1 MDASDGPPAGAH
13 NFHRGGSLSVYDG
26 EAKASAVRLADEV
39 DQALA
44 MEIWQLALSSH
55 WRKQGVWVHGDIA
68 EGNLL
73 VKDGRLS
80 AVIDFGSS
88 GVGDPSSDLILA
100 WNVLDA
106 ESRAVFRRA
115 LDLDEAT
122 WQRGRG
128 WALWKA
134 WRGASSQQPDAPL
147 RRAALMIVLTIGLHS
162 LVEYPL
168 WYAYFLLPAC
178 FALGLAL
185 PAGDDAPSA
194 SAGPWPWLG
203 GLLIVGSLYAVW
215 DYGRIVAIY
224 SPSEDAVPLTE
235 RIATG
240 QRSLFFSH
248 QADYAAATSL
258 STGPVALAAAKR
270 TAFNLVD
277 ARLLMQWSRSLEATG
292 DIEGARYLADRL
304 REFRNP
310 TGDTWFA
317 GCADPASAPV
327 MVQCQPASG
336 VIDWRTLR

>member
-1 MDASDGPPAGAH
+1 MDDRIVVSTEQVRALVDSQFPQWAGLNIRPVELSGWDNRSFRLGDEMLIRMPSAARYVAQVEKEHRWLPALAPLLPFPIPAPLALGQPGQGYPFRWSVYRWLEGEPLARDLDRVDLSTIAIDVAAFLRALHGVDASDGPPAGAH

-115 LDLDEAT
+115 LELDEAT

-134 WRGASSQQPDAPL
+134 L
-147 RRAALMIVLTIGLHS
+147 IVL
-162 LVEYPL
+162 
-168 WYAYFLLPAC
+168 
-178 FALGLAL
+178 
-185 PAGDDAPSA
+185 DAER
-194 SAGPWPWLG
+194 
-203 GLLIVGSLYAVW
+203 
-215 DYGRIVAIY
+215 GRNDKMA
-224 SPSEDAVPLTE
+224 E
-235 RIATG
+235 
-240 QRSLFFSH
+240 
-248 QADYAAATSL
+248 
-258 STGPVALAAAKR
+258 
-270 TAFNLVD
+270 
-277 ARLLMQWSRSLEATG
+277 WSRRTIREVF
-292 DIEGARYLADRL
+292 ADHL
-304 REFRNP
+304 DN
-310 TGDTWFA
+310 
-317 GCADPASAPV
+317 
-327 MVQCQPASG
+327 
-336 VIDWRTLR
+336 

>member
-1 MDASDGPPAGAH
+1 MDDRIVVSTEQVRALVDSQFPQWAGLNIRPVELSGWDNRSFRLGDDMLIRMPSASRYVAQVEKEHRWLPVLALLLPFPIPAPLALGQPGEDYPFRWSVYRWLEGEPLARDMDRVDLSTIAIDVAAFLRALHGVDASDGPPAGAH

-44 MEIWQLALSSH
+44 MEIWQLALSSY

-115 LDLDEAT
+115 LELDEAT

-134 WRGASSQQPDAPL
+134 L
-147 RRAALMIVLTIGLHS
+147 IVL
-162 LVEYPL
+162 
-168 WYAYFLLPAC
+168 
-178 FALGLAL
+178 
-185 PAGDDAPSA
+185 DAER
-194 SAGPWPWLG
+194 
-203 GLLIVGSLYAVW
+203 
-215 DYGRIVAIY
+215 GRNDKMA
-224 SPSEDAVPLTE
+224 E
-235 RIATG
+235 
-240 QRSLFFSH
+240 
-248 QADYAAATSL
+248 
-258 STGPVALAAAKR
+258 
-270 TAFNLVD
+270 
-277 ARLLMQWSRSLEATG
+277 WSRRTIREVF
-292 DIEGARYLADRL
+292 ADH
-304 REFRNP
+304 
-310 TGDTWFA
+310 
-317 GCADPASAPV
+317 SAAV
-327 MVQCQPASG
+327 
-336 VIDWRTLR
+336 

>member
-1 MDASDGPPAGAH
+1 MDDRIVVSTEQVRALVGSQFPQWAGLNIRPVELSGWDNRSFRLGDDMLIRMPSASRYVAQVDKEHRWLPALAPFLPFPIPAPLALGQPGQGYPFRWSVYRWLEGEPLARDMDRVDLSTIAIDIAAFLRALHGVDASDGPPAGAH

-26 EAKASAVRLADEV
+26 EVKASAARLADEV

-115 LDLDEAT
+115 LELDEAT

-134 WRGASSQQPDAPL
+134 L
-147 RRAALMIVLTIGLHS
+147 IVL
-162 LVEYPL
+162 
-168 WYAYFLLPAC
+168 
-178 FALGLAL
+178 
-185 PAGDDAPSA
+185 DAER
-194 SAGPWPWLG
+194 
-203 GLLIVGSLYAVW
+203 
-215 DYGRIVAIY
+215 GRNDKMA
-224 SPSEDAVPLTE
+224 E
-235 RIATG
+235 
-240 QRSLFFSH
+240 
-248 QADYAAATSL
+248 
-258 STGPVALAAAKR
+258 
-270 TAFNLVD
+270 
-277 ARLLMQWSRSLEATG
+277 WSRRTIREVF
-292 DIEGARYLADRL
+292 ADH
-304 REFRNP
+304 
-310 TGDTWFA
+310 
-317 GCADPASAPV
+317 SAAV
-327 MVQCQPASG
+327 
-336 VIDWRTLR
+336 

>member
-1 MDASDGPPAGAH
+1 MDDRIVVSTEQVRALVDSQFPQWAGLNIRPVELSGWDNRSFRLGDEMLIRMPSAARYVAQVEKEHRWLPALAPLLPFPVPAPLALGQPGQGYPFHWSVYRWLKGEPLARYLERVDLSTIAVDVAAFLRALHGVDASDGPPAGAH

-100 WNVLDA
+100 WNVLDP

-134 WRGASSQQPDAPL
+134 L
-147 RRAALMIVLTIGLHS
+147 IVL
-162 LVEYPL
+162 
-168 WYAYFLLPAC
+168 
-178 FALGLAL
+178 
-185 PAGDDAPSA
+185 DAER
-194 SAGPWPWLG
+194 
-203 GLLIVGSLYAVW
+203 
-215 DYGRIVAIY
+215 GRNDKMA
-224 SPSEDAVPLTE
+224 E
-235 RIATG
+235 
-240 QRSLFFSH
+240 
-248 QADYAAATSL
+248 
-258 STGPVALAAAKR
+258 
-270 TAFNLVD
+270 
-277 ARLLMQWSRSLEATG
+277 WSRRTIREVF
-292 DIEGARYLADRL
+292 ADHL
-304 REFRNP
+304 GN
-310 TGDTWFA
+310 
-317 GCADPASAPV
+317 
-327 MVQCQPASG
+327 
-336 VIDWRTLR
+336 

>member
-1 MDASDGPPAGAH
+1 MDDRIVVSTEQVRALVGSQFPQWAGLNIRPVELSGWDNRSFCLGDEMLIRMPSAARYVAQVEKEHRWLPALAPLLPFPIPAPLALGQPGQGYPFRWSVYRWLEGEPLARYLDCVDLSTIAIDVAAFLRALHGVDASDGPPAGAH

-134 WRGASSQQPDAPL
+134 L
-147 RRAALMIVLTIGLHS
+147 IVL
-162 LVEYPL
+162 
-168 WYAYFLLPAC
+168 
-178 FALGLAL
+178 
-185 PAGDDAPSA
+185 DAER
-194 SAGPWPWLG
+194 
-203 GLLIVGSLYAVW
+203 
-215 DYGRIVAIY
+215 GRNDKMA
-224 SPSEDAVPLTE
+224 E
-235 RIATG
+235 
-240 QRSLFFSH
+240 
-248 QADYAAATSL
+248 
-258 STGPVALAAAKR
+258 
-270 TAFNLVD
+270 
-277 ARLLMQWSRSLEATG
+277 WSRRTIREVF
-292 DIEGARYLADRL
+292 ADHL
-304 REFRNP
+304 DN
-310 TGDTWFA
+310 
-317 GCADPASAPV
+317 
-327 MVQCQPASG
+327 
-336 VIDWRTLR
+336 